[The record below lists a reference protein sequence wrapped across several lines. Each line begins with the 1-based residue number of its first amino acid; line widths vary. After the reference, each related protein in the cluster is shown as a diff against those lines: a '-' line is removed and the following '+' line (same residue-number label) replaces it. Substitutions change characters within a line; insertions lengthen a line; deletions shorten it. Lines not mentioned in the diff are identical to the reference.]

1 MRTIKRR
8 IHNPS
13 QVQQMSSTSTDSE
26 ADADPMQP
34 KKRKTS
40 LSCDSIT
47 SSKTLTEPGAGIE
60 NVKVDEVAIPKRKD
74 HEHDSLYHLLRSEAT
89 EHLMKR
95 KAALGGTQ
103 SSSSSSSSL
112 SSSVA
117 NVQILNGKLSDP
129 KGPIRL
135 LEKSVLT
142 PLPEPQQMLLVDVL
156 PNVTAPTTIK
166 TDPSFLDAGLTAKSK
181 AKQMRNSANFQE
193 NLHKIFALQY
203 KMPPNNKLSNR
214 ALEQLKNSPRRTANG
229 RSKSFSSS
237 GVVGP
242 NNTKMRFKIGG
253 VTGKSRRMRM
263 SSKNVNRQWNK
274 LGDKLSATLEE
285 HNSKSTRP
293 MAATTPPSIVADD
306 VTTITETRT
315 TSKDVVRLSIKT
327 NNDCVSDLMR
337 SISWN
342 DQNGQGNLMHMG
354 VQFKRNEFGMIE
366 VSEERAGDL
375 TRTDEP
381 KNYGKRMKK
390 PEVKDAAG
398 CMLTTDNGMTCGH
411 KNFDECFDAVIS
423 RIQNC
428 AIDSLVIN
436 QRKPHEYYS
445 NEIKEFVMSLM
456 RKNDH
461 RCNLI
466 KAKEIIDAIGN
477 APSGSFNF
485 DIDENALSTFDWSQ
499 FIVEHNATVDETKHL
514 KLAAE
519 NLFDNP
525 FPSGGN
531 PFSIGEKLEAIDPH
545 NCALFCICTVVD
557 LCGYRIKLHFDG
569 YHSSY
574 DFWTNANSIDL
585 FHVGWCNRTGRELQ
599 WPHRRIGNCRETST
613 FDWSEY
619 LRTSKAKEAPRACFT
634 HLNSMVHATCLC
646 W

>member
-1 MRTIKRR
+1 
-8 IHNPS
+8 
-13 QVQQMSSTSTDSE
+13 
-26 ADADPMQP
+26 MQP

-40 LSCDSIT
+40 LSCDSIA
-47 SSKTLTEPGAGIE
+47 SSKTLPEAGAGIE
-60 NVKVDEVAIPKRKD
+60 SVKVEEATISKRKD

-95 KAALGGTQ
+95 KAALGGTK
-103 SSSSSSSSL
+103 SSSSSTSSL
-112 SSSVA
+112 SSSAA

-156 PNVTAPTTIK
+156 PNASAPTIK

-203 KMPPNNKLSNR
+203 KMPSNNKLSNR

-253 VTGKSRRMRM
+253 VTGKSRRMRT
-263 SSKNVNRQWNK
+263 SSKNVNRQWNR
-274 LGDKLSATLEE
+274 LGDTLTATLGE
-285 HNSKSTRP
+285 HNSKSTRSTP
-293 MAATTPPSIVADD
+293 PPQPSTAADNAATSTEVRTPP
-306 VTTITETRT
+306 
-315 TSKDVVRLSIKT
+315 KDVVRLSIKT
-327 NNDCVSDLMR
+327 NDCVSDLMR

-342 DQNGQGNLMHMG
+342 EHNGQGNLMHMG

-366 VSEERAGDL
+366 VSEERAGDVA
-375 TRTDEP
+375 RNEEP
-381 KNYGKRMKK
+381 KNYGKRIKK
-390 PEVKDAAG
+390 PEVRDAAG
-398 CMLTTDNGMTCGH
+398 CMLTSDNGMTCGH
-411 KNFDECFDAVIS
+411 TNFDECFDAVIA

-436 QRKPHEYYS
+436 RRKPHEYYS
-445 NEIKEFVMSLM
+445 NEIKEFIMSM
-456 RKNDH
+456 VRKNDH
-461 RCNLI
+461 HCNLI
-466 KAKEIIDAIGN
+466 KAKEIVDAIGN

-485 DIDENALSTFDWSQ
+485 GIDENALTTFDWSH
-499 FIVEHNATVDETKHL
+499 FIVEHNAAADETKHL
-514 KLAAE
+514 QLAPE
-519 NLFDNP
+519 HLFDNP
-525 FPSGGN
+525 FPVGGN
-531 PFSIGEKLEAIDPH
+531 RFSIGEKLEAIDPQ

-599 WPHRRIGNCRETST
+599 WPHRRIGNSRETST

-619 LRTSKAKEAPRACFT
+619 LRTSKAKEAPRSCFT
-634 HLNSMVHATCLC
+634 HLNSMVRAAAYILVNAEQFSTFEILPFDIRR
-646 W
+646 